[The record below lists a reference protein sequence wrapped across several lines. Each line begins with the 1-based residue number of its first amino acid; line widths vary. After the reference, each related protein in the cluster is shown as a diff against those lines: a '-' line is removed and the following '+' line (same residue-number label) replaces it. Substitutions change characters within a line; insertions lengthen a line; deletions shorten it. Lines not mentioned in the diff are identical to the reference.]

1 MCINFQEACM
11 TSVEEFYVRYYANR
25 LLREGCIDGA
35 THRALLAAM
44 AQGMSS
50 TCVDAPRR
58 PPV

>member
-1 MCINFQEACM
+1 M